1 VALTVVATSTGT
13 RTELRQDQ
21 GSPGEGGQDDAQNPS
36 VEEGISASDRNH
48 SRRSGYQG
56 KPHGGLLPVTGAW
69 ARQLLSALL
78 SGSNVPRPSRCI
90 RHGNA
95 WRLCTPSFH
104 LQATSLPLSPPSL
117 PLHWHDNQLSTLALS
132 SSTDPMPIPSGPQLP
147 FSSAAPMPSGPQL
160 PFSSAAPMPSG
171 PQLPFSSA
179 APMPSGPQLPS
190 SSAAPTPS
198 LRRTPPAQCPEW
210 PCGL

>member
-1 VALTVVATSTGT
+1 VVATSTGT

-69 ARQLLSALL
+69 ARQLLSRLALR
-78 SGSNVPRPSRCI
+78 VQRPSPLSLHPARK
-90 RHGNA
+90 
-95 WRLCTPSFH
+95 RLEVCTPSFH

-147 FSSAAPMPSGPQL
+147 FSECSPNAL
-160 PFSSAAPMPSG
+160 W
-171 PQLPFSSA
+171 
-179 APMPSGPQLPS
+179 
-190 SSAAPTPS
+190 PTAS
-198 LRRTPPAQCPEW
+198 L
-210 PCGL
+210 L